1 MKTEQAFKYPDEVTL
16 PQKPVPDLKVKAFG
30 WLVVVVALYAACFG
44 FIYLYVEEF
53 PIIVSLPIIIAVI
66 VCIFFI
72 KGTSPHILVAILGGT
87 TFFHFLV
94 LTVMNL
100 LLLNTV
106 MNDSDIDIDLYMGFG
121 VIYASSILLP
131 FTLLLFLRIFKVIG
145 SQPVFLFS
153 SVVFINMLSSLIVF
167 ISFALERA
175 RIG

>member
-72 KGTSPHILVAILGGT
+72 KGTSPRILVAILGGT
-87 TFFHFLV
+87 LLTNFLV
-94 LTVMNL
+94 LMVVHL
-100 LLLNTV
+100 VLPKI
-106 MNDSDIDIDLYMGFG
+106 SIYDIEDISVFLTLGLVYIALF
-121 VIYASSILLP
+121 LFP
-131 FTLLLFLRIFKVIG
+131 FTLLLVLRILKIIG
-145 SQPVFLFS
+145 SSPPFLFS
-153 SVVFINMLSSLIVF
+153 SVLLVNMLSFLAVF
-167 ISFALERA
+167 IWVALELA